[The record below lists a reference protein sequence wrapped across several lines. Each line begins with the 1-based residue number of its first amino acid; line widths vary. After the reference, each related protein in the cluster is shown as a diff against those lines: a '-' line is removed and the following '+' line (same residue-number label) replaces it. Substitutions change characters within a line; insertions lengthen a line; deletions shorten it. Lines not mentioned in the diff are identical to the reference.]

1 MGMRKLLITKSITS
15 RETISLVKYMAEV
28 AKFKLLQPHE
38 EAKLAKR
45 IKSGDENALQQLVN
59 ANLRFVISVA
69 KQYEKHGLSLSDLI
83 NEGNVGLIKAAKRFD
98 FTKGFKFISY
108 AVWWIRQ
115 SIIQAIADQSR
126 MVRFPLNKITLN
138 SHINA
143 GIEKLM
149 QVNEREPTAQ
159 ELAAS
164 LKMNEDEILSALQLT
179 YRHVSFDAPLLN
191 VEESN
196 LYDLMEDRNCKSVD
210 DNLAYTESLKEDI
223 QHILSLLSAR
233 QKEIVSDFFGLGLEN
248 PLSLGEISRKLN
260 LTTERVRQIKDK
272 AILKIKNSR
281 PSRRKLHVYLGA

>member
-15 RETISLVKYMAEV
+15 RETISLAKYMAEV
-28 AKFKLLQPHE
+28 GKFKLLQPKE

-45 IKSGDENALQQLVN
+45 IKCGDEEALWQLVN

-83 NEGNVGLIKAAKRFD
+83 NEGNLGLIKAAKRFD

-115 SIIQAIADQSR
+115 SIMQAIADQSR
-126 MVRFPLNKITLN
+126 MVRYPLNKITLN

-149 QVNEREPTAQ
+149 QVYEREPTIQ
-159 ELAAS
+159 ELGTS
-164 LKMNEDEILSALQLT
+164 LKLNEDEILSALQLT
-179 YRHVSFDAPLLN
+179 IRHISFDAPIMR
-191 VEESN
+191 EDECS
-196 LYDLMEDRNCKSVD
+196 LYDLMEDMNFKSVD
-210 DNLAYTESLKEDI
+210 NNLAYTESLKEDI
-223 QHILSLLSAR
+223 QHILSMLTAR

-248 PLSLGEISRKLN
+248 PLSLSEISHKLN

-272 AILKIKNSR
+272 AILKMKNSS
-281 PSRRKLHVYLGA
+281 PCRRKLHVYLGA